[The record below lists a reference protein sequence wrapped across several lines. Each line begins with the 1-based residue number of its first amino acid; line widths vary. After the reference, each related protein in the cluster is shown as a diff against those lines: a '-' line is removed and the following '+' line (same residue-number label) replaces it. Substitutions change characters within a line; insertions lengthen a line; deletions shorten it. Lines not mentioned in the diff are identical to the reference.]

1 MLPEERLRNRC
12 AHMLPVHCGV
22 AAVPER
28 TSFDAAVQQRSTMSE
43 KDPVSHNVLITGGAG
58 FIGSR
63 LARRFV
69 EHDHRVRVL
78 DNLIPQ
84 VHGDDPVRTSALV
97 RSLPPAV
104 ELIHGTVTSRDDLE
118 RALDGIDTIIHL
130 AAETGTG
137 QSMYEIDRYVAAN
150 VGGTALLLD
159 ILANSPHS
167 VRRIVVA
174 SSRSIYG
181 EGAYRTP
188 DGSTVFPPHRADAAM
203 ASGDFDVHMPGVDG
217 ELALIPTPESAAL
230 HPSSVY
236 GITKLT
242 QEQLIMTTAPT
253 LGIEPVA
260 LRYQNVYGPG
270 QSLKNPYTGILSIFS
285 TLIRQGKPIN
295 IFEDGEESRDFV
307 YIDDVVTATFLAS
320 TLESVGGHVM
330 NVGSGVA
337 TTVSEVVAA
346 LFDAF
351 DTSVPTTVTGNY
363 RLGDIRHNFADT
375 TKLQD
380 VLGFTPGVPFAAG
393 VAEFVAW
400 VKTEPIEG
408 DSYQR
413 SLDEMSARSLLK

>member
-1 MLPEERLRNRC
+1 MLD
-12 AHMLPVHCGV
+12 
-22 AAVPER
+22 
-28 TSFDAAVQQRSTMSE
+28 S
-43 KDPVSHNVLITGGAG
+43 
-58 FIGSR
+58 
-63 LARRFV
+63 
-69 EHDHRVRVL
+69 
-78 DNLIPQ
+78 LIPQ
-84 VHGDDPVRTSALV
+84 VHGEDPEHTSALV
-97 RSLPPAV
+97 RSLPAEV
-104 ELIHGTVTSRDDLE
+104 ELHHGTVTSRDDLE
-118 RALDGIDTIIHL
+118 RALAGVDTIIHL

-137 QSMYEIDRYVAAN
+137 QSMYEIDRYVSAN
-150 VGGTALLLD
+150 IGGTALLLD
-159 ILANSPHS
+159 LLANAPHN

-181 EGAYRTP
+181 EGAYQAP
-188 DGSTVFPPHRADAAM
+188 DGTTVFPPHRADAAM

-217 ELALIPTPESAAL
+217 DLTLIPTPESAAL

-285 TLIRQGKPIN
+285 TLIRQGKSIN

-307 YIDDVVTATFLAS
+307 YIDDVVTATFLAA
-320 TLESVGGHVM
+320 TVESAGGQVM

-337 TTVSEVVAA
+337 TTVAEVVAA

-351 DTSVPTTVTGNY
+351 GTSVPTTVTGNY

-375 TKLQD
+375 TRLD
-380 VLGFTPGVPFAAG
+380 EVLGFTPRTSFTAG
-393 VAEFVAW
+393 VAEFVEW
-400 VKTEPIEG
+400 VKTEPVEG